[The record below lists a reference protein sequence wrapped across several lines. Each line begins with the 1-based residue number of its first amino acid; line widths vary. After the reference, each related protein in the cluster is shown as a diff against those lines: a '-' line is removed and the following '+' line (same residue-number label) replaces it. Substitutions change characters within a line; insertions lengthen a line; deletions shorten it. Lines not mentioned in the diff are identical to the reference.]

1 VKQSNVEPITLT
13 PPNPV
18 ARPIMLQGWYNVA
31 QIHWRYEP
39 SVVQALLPKGFT
51 VDTFDG
57 SAWVGLIPFEMRRIR
72 LPFGPN
78 DGLGVGRFGTFP
90 ETNVRTYIRDR
101 RGRRGVWFF
110 SLDIN
115 RVAATLVA
123 RTGYG
128 LPYCTATMSI
138 DCVKG
143 QAAQP
148 EQTNQPGQGSIIG
161 PAPTTARTLGGVK
174 LVDSKLAVVAVRREG
189 SKRTAPAL
197 QIGDTLRYR
206 SSRNWPKPAPGSKA
220 KCDVEIRIGDP
231 ITVEDDSL
239 TAFLTARWALG
250 STFFSRLLWAEI
262 DHPTWPLH
270 NAELLRCDET
280 VLAPAGLP
288 APLGPPTAL
297 WSPGVEVRIAR
308 PGLASRVG

>member
-1 VKQSNVEPITLT
+1 
-13 PPNPV
+13 
-18 ARPIMLQGWYNVA
+18 MLQGWYNVA

-39 SVVQALLPKGFT
+39 SVVQKLLPKGFT
-51 VDTFDG
+51 VDTYDG

-123 RTGYG
+123 RAGYG

-138 DCVKG
+138 DCTKADGDKVDRFTFNG
-143 QAAQP
+143 AEADRAQAEA
-148 EQTNQPGQGSIIG
+148 EVSKCI
-161 PAPTTARTLGGVK
+161 APVL
-174 LVDSKLAVVAVRREG
+174 REG
-189 SKRTAPAL
+189 
-197 QIGDTLRYR
+197 DTVRYR
-206 SSRNWPKPAPGSKA
+206 SSRNWPKPAPGSTA
-220 KCDVEIRIGDP
+220 KCDVEIRIGEP

-250 STFFSRLLWAEI
+250 SSFFSRLLWAEI

-270 NAELLRCDET
+270 HAELLRCDET

-288 APLGPPTAL
+288 APLSPPTAM

-308 PGLASRVG
+308 PALASRVG

>member
-1 VKQSNVEPITLT
+1 
-13 PPNPV
+13 
-18 ARPIMLQGWYNVA
+18 MLQGWYNVA

-57 SAWVGLIPFEMRRIR
+57 AAWVGLIPFEMRRIR

-78 DGLGVGRFGTFP
+78 GGIGAGRFGTFP
-90 ETNVRTYIRDR
+90 ETNVRTYILDR
-101 RGRRGVWFF
+101 QGRRAVWFF

-128 LPYCTATMSI
+128 LPYCTATMS
-138 DCVKG
+138 VESAKG
-143 QAAQP
+143 ETVGALSSSSNRIADRVLVGSSKCRLA
-148 EQTNQPGQGSIIG
+148 ENQQGN
-161 PAPTTARTLGGVK
+161 L
-174 LVDSKLAVVAVRREG
+174 EG
-189 SKRTAPAL
+189 TSPQNIASNDGESAL
-197 QIGDTLRYR
+197 TMGDTVRYR
-206 SSRNWPKPAPGSKA
+206 SSRNWPKPAPGSTA
-220 KCDVEIRIGDP
+220 KCDVEIRIGAP
-231 ITVEDDSL
+231 IEVEADSL

-250 STFFSRLLWAEI
+250 SSFFSRLLWAQI

-270 NAELLRCDET
+270 EAELLRCDET
-280 VLAPAGLP
+280 LLAPAGLP
-288 APLGPPTAL
+288 APLSQPTAL

>member
-1 VKQSNVEPITLT
+1 VKQSNLEPITLK

-39 SVVQALLPKGFT
+39 SVVQKLLPKGFT
-51 VDTFDG
+51 VDTYDG

-78 DGLGVGRFGTFP
+78 DGLSVGRFGTFP

-101 RGRRGVWFF
+101 RGHRAVWFF

-138 DCVKG
+138 ACAKADGATIK
-143 QAAQP
+143 
-148 EQTNQPGQGSIIG
+148 T
-161 PAPTTARTLGGVK
+161 
-174 LVDSKLAVVAVRREG
+174 EG
-189 SKRTAPAL
+189 SKRTEPTL
-197 QIGDTLRYR
+197 EVGDTVRYR
-206 SSRNWPKPAPGSKA
+206 SSRNWPKPAPGSTA

-231 ITVEDDSL
+231 ITVEEDSL

-262 DHPTWPLH
+262 DHPSWPLH

-288 APLGPPTAL
+288 APLSPPTAL

>member
-18 ARPIMLQGWYNVA
+18 ARPIMLQCWYNVA
-31 QIHWRYEP
+31 QIHWRYKP

-115 RVAATLVA
+115 RVAATLIA

-138 DCVKG
+138 DGAKAG
-143 QAAQP
+143 AAA
-148 EQTNQPGQGSIIG
+148 TNGGK
-161 PAPTTARTLGGVK
+161 AGGVK
-174 LVDSKLAVVAVRREG
+174 VGRVRADGDQAETNGVKLDRG
-189 SKRTAPAL
+189 SKRTQPTL
-197 QIGDTLRYR
+197 GVGDTVRYR
-206 SSRNWPKPAPGSKA
+206 SSRNWPKPAPGSTA

>member
-1 VKQSNVEPITLT
+1 VNHAAIEPITLET
-13 PPNPV
+13 QRPV
-18 ARPIMLQGWYNVA
+18 TTPIMLQGWYNVA

-78 DGLGVGRFGTFP
+78 GGLGVGRFGSFP
-90 ETNVRTYIRDR
+90 ETNVRTYIVDR
-101 RGRRGVWFF
+101 KGRRAVWFF

-115 RVAATLVA
+115 RVAATLIA

-138 DCVKG
+138 D
-143 QAAQP
+143 AA
-148 EQTNQPGQGSIIG
+148 NH
-161 PAPTTARTLGGVK
+161 ARAAHTLNAADVLG
-174 LVDSKLAVVAVRREG
+174 EG
-189 SKRTAPAL
+189 DE
-197 QIGDTLRYR
+197 IRYR
-206 SSRNWPKPAPGSKA
+206 SSRKWPKPPRGSTA
-220 KCDVEIRIGDP
+220 TCDAEIRIGRRVDVQP
-231 ITVEDDSL
+231 DSL
-239 TAFLTARWALG
+239 EAFLTARWALG
-250 STFFSRLLWAEI
+250 STFVGRLLWAQI

-270 NAELLRCDET
+270 EAELLRCDET
-280 VLAPAGLP
+280 VLGAAGFPKALD
-288 APLGPPTAL
+288 APTAL

-308 PGLASRVG
+308 PGFAADAGKDRVLRSNATSIE

>member
-13 PPNPV
+13 PPSPV

-51 VDTFDG
+51 VDTYDG

-138 DCVKG
+138 DCARSTGAKADEAVTRTDPVL
-143 QAAQP
+143 QA
-148 EQTNQPGQGSIIG
+148 
-161 PAPTTARTLGGVK
+161 
-174 LVDSKLAVVAVRREG
+174 
-189 SKRTAPAL
+189 
-197 QIGDTLRYR
+197 GDTVRYR
-206 SSRNWPKPAPGSKA
+206 SSRNWPKPAPGSTA
-220 KCDVEIRIGDP
+220 KCDVEIRIGDS
-231 ITVEDDSL
+231 ITVEEDSL

-262 DHPTWPLH
+262 DHPSWPLCD
-270 NAELLRCDET
+270 AELLRCDET

>member
-1 VKQSNVEPITLT
+1 VKQSNLEPITLT
-13 PPNPV
+13 TPNPV

-90 ETNVRTYIRDR
+90 ETNVRTYITDR
-101 RGRRGVWFF
+101 QGRRAVWFF

-115 RVAATLVA
+115 RVAPTLIA
-123 RTGYG
+123 RSGYG
-128 LPYCTATMSI
+128 LPYCTATMTIDTSI
-138 DCVKG
+138 D
-143 QAAQP
+143 A
-148 EQTNQPGQGSIIG
+148 TN
-161 PAPTTARTLGGVK
+161 LE
-174 LVDSKLAVVAVRREG
+174 AVRSNRPKAELG
-189 SKRTAPAL
+189 F
-197 QIGDTLRYR
+197 GDTVRYR
-206 SSRNWPKPAPGSKA
+206 SSRNWPKPAAGSTA
-220 KCDVEIRIGDP
+220 KGDIEICIGDP
-231 ITVEDDSL
+231 IEPKAEDL
-239 TAFLTARWALG
+239 LAFLTARWALG
-250 STFFSRLLWAEI
+250 STFFSRLLWAQI
-262 DHPTWPLH
+262 DHPPWPLH
-270 NAELLRCDET
+270 EAELRRCDET
-280 VLAPAGLP
+280 LIAPSGLP
-288 APLGPPTAL
+288 APQGPPLTV

>member
-101 RGRRGVWFF
+101 RGQRGVWFF

-115 RVAATLVA
+115 RVAATLIA

-138 DCVKG
+138 DCAKLNVAAADGAKAHGVK
-143 QAAQP
+143 A
-148 EQTNQPGQGSIIG
+148 
-161 PAPTTARTLGGVK
+161 GGVK
-174 LVDSKLAVVAVRREG
+174 VGRATADGDQAEANGVKLDRG
-189 SKRTAPAL
+189 SKRTQSTLRA
-197 QIGDTLRYR
+197 GDTVRYR
-206 SSRNWPKPAPGSKA
+206 SSRNWPKPAPGSTA

>member
-1 VKQSNVEPITLT
+1 
-13 PPNPV
+13 
-18 ARPIMLQGWYNVA
+18 MLQGWYNVA

-39 SVVQALLPKGFT
+39 SVVQKLLPKGFT
-51 VDTFDG
+51 VDTYDG

-115 RVAATLVA
+115 RVAAMLVA
-123 RTGYG
+123 RAGYG

-138 DCVKG
+138 DCANTGGTK
-143 QAAQP
+143 AD
-148 EQTNQPGQGSIIG
+148 
-161 PAPTTARTLGGVK
+161 GVK
-174 LVDSKLAVVAVRREG
+174 AGGTKVDGSKVDEAKPKAEG
-189 SKRTAPAL
+189 SKRIQPAL
-197 QIGDTLRYR
+197 QAGDTVRYR
-206 SSRNWPKPAPGSKA
+206 SSRNWPKPTPGSTA

-231 ITVEDDSL
+231 IAVEDDSL

-270 NAELLRCDET
+270 QAELLRCDET

-288 APLGPPTAL
+288 APLSPPTAL